1 MKKLFYLIPLLLG
14 MALTSCYDEEIEK
27 INGRLDAIE
36 NTQIATISQQ
46 ITSINNSI
54 LLLNGTDKELS
65 EYISALETEAENL
78 QTQITATNT
87 KIDEVKTEVLSTIS
101 TEKANILAELEALRN
116 TTTTRLEEIN
126 ATIAEL
132 KAADGDM
139 SAQIEALEAEAA
151 QLEVKLAETNTKIDT
166 VKNELTETISTE
178 KANILAELEAFR
190 ATVNGELDAIKA
202 VLETLKAKDVELDG
216 KIAALQ
222 EYVDT
227 ELKATED
234 WATATFATL
243 EQYNEVV
250 ATIATIEGLNE
261 SISALETRINEKIAK
276 DIETA
281 CATLSADLQNAVKDV
296 TEAYTSAIA
305 TTKTELTEAYTAA
318 LEGAI
323 SALETSMKEWVNEQL
338 TAYSTIVS
346 TEAKITALQ
355 SEMDGKLAAQKTYL
369 EALVNALSSSVT
381 TDITAIRK
389 QIEEIEEAIAKNAEE
404 IEALRDELAQQKAEL
419 TEAYT
424 AAIAAAI
431 AESEGKMSDKL
442 AEEIAAINE
451 RIDKSDIAAIEALIA
466 NCKARMETAE
476 ADIAQLKSDVLQL
489 QMDVEELQE
498 ITEKLL
504 AQIQSI
510 TYIPTYDD
518 GKATIDYHSKR
529 GTLDFQISPKSA
541 INDLEKVWQT
551 ALSVKA
557 VATQTRAVDF
567 INLPIT
573 AFEADATNGT
583 ISIEVDGTNLGDA
596 FFAEKSTASATIEVS
611 DGNNYINSPYTNLTA
626 NYIIRFKDKEVE
638 RICIANWDT
647 NFDGK
652 LSYEEAAN
660 AYRLFDYFRDNK
672 EISTFNELK
681 FFTNVTKIDAQAFQN
696 CTRLHQITLPDN
708 CISTGTYTFDGCYN
722 LAHITI
728 SNNFKKFEFESF
740 QGCLGLKKNS
750 IPNIGTWCDIEF
762 ESDNSNPLYYAR
774 NLYLNEELVTD
785 VVIPE
790 NITAINDMAFSR
802 CTSIE
807 NVIIPN
813 SVLSIG
819 YDAFAY
825 SSLSNVTIGEGVTS
839 IGYNAFHSCLI
850 AKVTIPQSISSI
862 GAYAFTGCSKLKEIY
877 CKATTPPS
885 GGSNMFSSNALG
897 RKIYVPKESVE
908 AYKTAEYWS
917 DYADYIVGYDF

>member
-1 MKKLFYLIPLLLG
+1 MKKLYSLILSTLVMLAG
-14 MALTSCYDEEIEK
+14 CGEINDRLDALE
-27 INGRLDAIE
+27 GRVDAIE

-54 LLLNGTDKELS
+54 LLLNNTDKELS
-65 EYISALETEAENL
+65 EYITALEAEAENL
-78 QTQITATNT
+78 QSQITATNT

-166 VKNELTETISTE
+166 VKSELTETISTE
-178 KANILAELEAFR
+178 KANILAELEAFK

-202 VLETLKAKDVELDG
+202 VLETLKAKDAELDG

-250 ATIATIEGLNE
+250 ATIATIEGAIEGLNE

-296 TEAYTSAIA
+296 TEEYTLAIA
-305 TTKTELTEAYTAA
+305 TAKNELTEAYTAK
-318 LEGAI
+318 LESAI

-381 TDITAIRK
+381 TDITAIKK

-404 IEALRDELAQQKAEL
+404 IEALRGELAEQKAEL

-466 NCKARMETAE
+466 HCKQRMETLE
-476 ADIAQLKSDVLQL
+476 ADVAQLKSEVLQL

-541 INDLEKVWQT
+541 VVELGKVWQS
-551 ALSVKA
+551 ALSFKA
-557 VATQTRAVDF
+557 VHTQTRAVDF
-567 INLPIT
+567 INFPIT
-573 AFEADATNGT
+573 SFEADANNGT
-583 ISIEVDGTNLGDA
+583 ITIEVDCSALGDDFYNGDIYA
-596 FFAEKSTASATIEVS
+596 SGALYFDDGKNEKC
-611 DGNNYINSPYTNLTA
+611 SPYTPMTTTFMTFEDEL
-626 NYIIRFKDKEVE
+626 VWS
-638 RICIANWDT
+638 ICID
-647 NFDGK
+647 NFDYNKDGNF
-652 LSYEEAAN
+652 SYLEMKSVADIGVAFQ
-660 AYRLFDYFRDNK
+660 AK
-672 EISTFNELK
+672 AIVTFNELQY
-681 FFTNVTKIDAQAFQN
+681 FEGLESINNDAFMN
-696 CTRLHQITLPDN
+696 CK
-708 CISTGTYTFDGCYN
+708 N
-722 LAHITI
+722 L
-728 SNNFKKFEFESF
+728 
-740 QGCLGLKKNS
+740 
-750 IPNIGTWCDIEF
+750 
-762 ESDNSNPLYYAR
+762 
-774 NLYLNEELVTD
+774 
-785 VVIPE
+785 
-790 NITAINDMAFSR
+790 
-802 CTSIE
+802 TSICLPQA
-807 NVIIPN
+807 I
-813 SVLSIG
+813 
-819 YDAFAY
+819 
-825 SSLSNVTIGEGVTS
+825 TS
-839 IGYNAFHSCLI
+839 IGTRAFSQCLALSSI
-850 AKVTIPQSISSI
+850 VIPPKVTRI
-862 GAYAFTGCSKLKEIY
+862 GSEVFNYLDSLQIY
-877 CKATTPPS
+877 CKAITPPEVYTKYVHS
-885 GGSNMFSSNALG
+885 SYNYTFSNGYNATMT
-897 RKIYVPKESVE
+897 IYVPRESYE
-908 AYKTAEYWS
+908 LYTTGIIQNDTYSSQNWAAWKNN
-917 DYADYIVGYDF
+917 IQPYDFE